1 MLTTVT
7 LGPKGPYMTIQ
18 GIVSKTIATVDTLKK
33 NVGILKQ
40 SNQVPCLAS
49 AVFGVSGCGR
59 VW

>member
-33 NVGILKQ
+33 KRGHSKTIQSDTLPGIRGIW
-40 SNQVPCLAS
+40 
-49 AVFGVSGCGR
+49 GVR